1 VGKMKKGQL
10 VLIAWLV
17 FSASVLR
24 FTKLNQYPPALF
36 SDEVDLG
43 YQAYS
48 FLKTGADY
56 FGNKFPISFRS
67 FADFRAPVYLYS
79 AVGTISIFGLNEWG
93 VRLPA
98 AVFGVLGIL
107 TFFLL
112 ILQVSK
118 NFAFSLLSAL
128 VLTVL
133 PWHIHYS
140 RAGFEVTAL
149 FFFLCLGFWL
159 FFRFLEGRRLALAIF
174 SLIALSLCFYTYATS
189 RLFLPFIGLFTLLLY
204 KKEIFSLNFK
214 KLSLTFIVCFLF
226 LAPFAK
232 DALLGE
238 GLHRFSYLN
247 IFSDSNL
254 KFEINRQRLVDAVHG
269 KDQVVGMATPKFAYL
284 FHNKPLSW
292 AITIAKSYISSFS
305 FNFLVL
311 EGDPNLRHGIGK
323 MGGILAAFLPFLVI
337 GLFKIL
343 EIIKTRKSFLID
355 YRQAIFFLT
364 FLLLA
369 PIASSITYDG
379 GTHATRLFFMVLPLT
394 LFISLGFG
402 YLFPGLRNLK

>member
-1 VGKMKKGQL
+1 MKKGQL

-67 FADFRAPVYLYS
+67 FADFRSPVYLYS

-159 FFRFLEGRRLALAIF
+159 FFPFLGGSETGLG
-174 SLIALSLCFYTYATS
+174 Y
-189 RLFLPFIGLFTLLLY
+189 FLLNCSQPLLLY
-204 KKEIFSLNFK
+204 LCYFPAFSAIYW
-214 KLSLTFIVCFLF
+214 TF
-226 LAPFAK
+226 
-232 DALLGE
+232 
-238 GLHRFSYLN
+238 Y
-247 IFSDSNL
+247 
-254 KFEINRQRLVDAVHG
+254 
-269 KDQVVGMATPKFAYL
+269 
-284 FHNKPLSW
+284 
-292 AITIAKSYISSFS
+292 
-305 FNFLVL
+305 
-311 EGDPNLRHGIGK
+311 
-323 MGGILAAFLPFLVI
+323 
-337 GLFKIL
+337 
-343 EIIKTRKSFLID
+343 
-355 YRQAIFFLT
+355 
-364 FLLLA
+364 
-369 PIASSITYDG
+369 PIA
-379 GTHATRLFFMVLPLT
+379 L
-394 LFISLGFG
+394 
-402 YLFPGLRNLK
+402 